1 MITSENTD
9 NRATNLYKPSDI
21 EGKWQKIWED
31 DNLYNTDEQASN
43 KEKFYALS
51 MFPYP
56 SGNLHMGHVRNYVIT
71 DLIAR
76 FQRFQ
81 GKEVLHPMGWDA
93 FGLPA
98 ENAAIERGINPDKWT
113 KQNIAHMKSQLKLLG
128 LSVDWDREFAT
139 CDENYYVWTQ
149 FLFLELHKAGLVYQ
163 KESEVNWDPI
173 DNTVLANEQVD
184 SEGKSWRSGAI
195 VEKKLLTQWFLKI
208 TDYAEELLQ
217 DLEKLNEWPERVKLM
232 QENWIGK
239 SIGANINFKINE
251 GQIFGMLGP
260 NGVGKSTIFN
270 LITGLINPGNG
281 KIKIAGEDV
290 TKYPVYLRTKK
301 FKVGYVPQ
309 YGGFFNDLTLHDNLK
324 AISEIVID
332 DKNYRTERVNY
343 LISKFELDNLKDIKG
358 KFLSGGQK
366 KKLVIALSLLSEPKV
381 LLLDECFAALD
392 VLTIKML
399 QEIIVNLQNENRITI
414 CICDHQARDLLACVD
429 VAMILSNGKIIA
441 QDTPS
446 NLVKDI
452 NAKNAYFG
460 DNFKFN

>member
-1 MITSENTD
+1 MAIIKKFRIKSFKNINSIIEFENISLSYG
-9 NRATNLYKPSDI
+9 NRQI
-21 EGKWQKIWED
+21 
-31 DNLYNTDEQASN
+31 
-43 KEKFYALS
+43 
-51 MFPYP
+51 
-56 SGNLHMGHVRNYVIT
+56 
-71 DLIAR
+71 
-76 FQRFQ
+76 
-81 GKEVLHPMGWDA
+81 
-93 FGLPA
+93 
-98 ENAAIERGINPDKWT
+98 
-113 KQNIAHMKSQLKLLG
+113 
-128 LSVDWDREFAT
+128 
-139 CDENYYVWTQ
+139 
-149 FLFLELHKAGLVYQ
+149 LE
-163 KESEVNWDPI
+163 
-173 DNTVLANEQVD
+173 
-184 SEGKSWRSGAI
+184 
-195 VEKKLLTQWFLKI
+195 
-208 TDYAEELLQ
+208 
-217 DLEKLNEWPERVKLM
+217 
-232 QENWIGK
+232 
-239 SIGANINFKINE
+239 NINFKINE

-270 LITGLINPGNG
+270 LITGLINPGSG
-281 KIKIAGEDV
+281 KIKIAGENV
-290 TKYPVYLRTKK
+290 NNYPIYLRTKK

-332 DKNYRTERVNY
+332 NKNYRTERVNY

-429 VAMILSNGKIIA
+429 VAMILSNGKIVA

-446 NLVKDI
+446 NLVKNI